1 MQKAAGTLPFGSV
14 SFRRK
19 QQTSALGKLETKREG
34 KRWLEQMSS
43 FVTIPQPAGKEEVNI
58 RMGKVQYSN
67 TIARFIASS
76 LENRYYKRLFC
87 NE

>member
-1 MQKAAGTLPFGSV
+1 VQKAAGTLPFGSV

-19 QQTSALGKLETKREG
+19 QQTSALGKLKAKSEG

-43 FVTIPQPAGKEEVNI
+43 FVTISQPAGKEDSNT
-58 RMGKVQYSN
+58 RMGKVQHFN
-67 TIARFIASS
+67 TIAHFIASS